1 MAEGVFDDF
10 SVGCS
15 YLGDVDAASGSP
27 DGTRADTF
35 CMRGVTQHITHQV
48 LERIRGQITLAAGR
62 FGAKVSP
69 TVVAYQVGANNT
81 KPELR
86 KVTAE
91 TLAEFGLTGA
101 ID

>member
-1 MAEGVFDDF
+1 
-10 SVGCS
+10 
-15 YLGDVDAASGSP
+15 
-27 DGTRADTF
+27 
-35 CMRGVTQHITHQV
+35 MRGVTQHITHEV

-62 FGAKVSP
+62 FGPKVFL